1 MRKCEDLVFQKTEV
15 SEEITRKPKGIFS
28 LKKCKNCNKLYTIEQ
43 YKWMN
48 CDNAV
53 PNISVHGQIISKH
66 EEDLDFKLNLFVQFM
81 RKLGLTW

>member
-1 MRKCEDLVFQKTEV
+1 
-15 SEEITRKPKGIFS
+15 
-28 LKKCKNCNKLYTIEQ
+28 
-43 YKWMN
+43 MN

-53 PNISVHGQIISKH
+53 PNINFHGQIISKH